1 MSVDISDT
9 IDAGAAEA
17 LLANVVDWKQY
28 DGLRVTSHTSGAV
41 YLVMW
46 GQLHWIPD
54 PATFN
59 SVFKDWNGIVNSDYI
74 VDNMPKALSL
84 APG

>member
-9 IDAGAAEA
+9 IDAVAAEA

-46 GQLHWIPD
+46 GQLH
-54 PATFN
+54 
-59 SVFKDWNGIVNSDYI
+59 
-74 VDNMPKALSL
+74 
-84 APG
+84 